1 VVKFYAVM
9 VRLGKITIEDVPE
22 QYRDAVQTLLN

>member
-9 VRLGKITIEDVPE
+9 VRLGKIKIEDVPE